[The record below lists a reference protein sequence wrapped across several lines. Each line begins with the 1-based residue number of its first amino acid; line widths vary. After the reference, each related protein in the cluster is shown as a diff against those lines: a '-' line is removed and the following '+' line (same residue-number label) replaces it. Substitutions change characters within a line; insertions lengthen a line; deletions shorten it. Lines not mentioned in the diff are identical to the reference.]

1 MRQAVGLGDVPYS
14 IIKVLCYNTS
24 DIMKAKFPQP
34 VHESYLRHRK
44 QLTWQIVL
52 PVVLMSVLLIALI
65 VIINIATFRDNGDV
79 ARWAA
84 ISTIW
89 IVVPI
94 MIGMLIFL
102 ILLIGLIYLLSKL
115 LGITPRYT
123 GLAQEYVYKT
133 SAAIKRGLDALV
145 KRFINLQG
153 VLASIREFFEKIT
166 P

>member
-1 MRQAVGLGDVPYS
+1 
-14 IIKVLCYNTS
+14 
-24 DIMKAKFPQP
+24 MKAKLPQP

-52 PVVLMSVLLIALI
+52 PVVLMVLLTIALI
-65 VIINIATFRDNGDV
+65 VLINVATFRDNGDV

-102 ILLIGLIYLLSKL
+102 ILLVGLIYLLSKL

-123 GLAQEYVYKT
+123 GLAQDYVHKV
-133 SAAIKRGLDALV
+133 AGAIKRGLDASV
-145 KRFINLQG
+145 KQFIEIQG
-153 VLASIREFFEKIT
+153 VLASLREFFGRIRL
-166 P
+166 

>member
-1 MRQAVGLGDVPYS
+1 
-14 IIKVLCYNTS
+14 
-24 DIMKAKFPQP
+24 MKANLPQP

-52 PVVLMSVLLIALI
+52 PVGLMSVLLIALI
-65 VIINIATFRDNGDV
+65 VLINIATFRDNGDV

-102 ILLIGLIYLLSKL
+102 ILLVGIIYLLSKL

-123 GLAQEYVYKT
+123 GLAQDYVHK
-133 SAAIKRGLDALV
+133 AAGAIKRGLDAIV
-145 KRFINLQG
+145 KQFIEIQG
-153 VLASIREFFEKIT
+153 VLASIREFFGRIRL
-166 P
+166 